1 MLDDPETLLFV
12 RFRDRA
18 DVDALGR
25 LYDATAAELLRV
37 AMHLVRDPGR
47 AEDLALDEPPNGFPS
62 DKQFAVSS
70 FSLGYI
76 QELGRMFGATI
87 GLGAMGP
94 MNWVPAD
101 IESAYGSRTPV
112 AGVLFLRVRPFH
124 KPSGMGGMHDMHR
137 P

>member
-1 MLDDPETLLFV
+1 MCGAFALETEAILDRRNTILA
-12 RFRDRA
+12 RA
-18 DVDALGR
+18 EFAQKS
-25 LYDATAAELLRV
+25 
-37 AMHLVRDPGR
+37 

-70 FSLGYI
+70 LSLGYI

-87 GLGAMGP
+87 GLGAMGT
-94 MNWVPAD
+94 MNLVPTD

-124 KPSGMGGMHDMHR
+124 RPSGMGGMHDMHR